1 MLCKYTRLGNFN
13 LQTTLA
19 ATHIVAFFVLYHSMS
34 AGKLMKRIVTPE
46 HVDYDQNDLVSIA
59 REIHESTYGISS
71 DPLLQ
76 FTTVFSALIHDADR
90 K

>member
-1 MLCKYTRLGNFN
+1 
-13 LQTTLA
+13 
-19 ATHIVAFFVLYHSMS
+19 
-34 AGKLMKRIVTPE
+34 MKRIVTPE